1 MAEQLRWVLIIISV
15 IVIGGLLVH
24 GLWSVRKKESPDT
37 SVNERVEPLQESQ
50 TASSHSY
57 SQKAEPKEPV
67 INERDEPQLGELNF
81 DANEPQIEPSA
92 PEVPIEDDLSVVD
105 DLESVEQTNEQPKEP
120 VPDFVIVH
128 IQMPEGL
135 TMQGSKLLPAVNTLG
150 FKYSEEG
157 FFNRHL
163 DPAGQGPVLF
173 RLVNMYN
180 PGTFDI
186 DNMEQFSTAGVS
198 LFMTLPCDGDGL
210 AAFNMLHSAAKK
222 IADEFGAHI
231 LDAERE
237 EMSVER
243 VRQYV
248 EQVRAFSA

>member
-1 MAEQLRWVLIIISV
+1 MAEELRWVLIVISV
-15 IVIGGLLVH
+15 FVIGGLLIH
-24 GLWSVRKKESPDT
+24 GLWSVRKKDT
-37 SVNERVEPLQESQ
+37 PETPSRERVEPQ
-50 TASSHSY
+50 HSAPAHAP
-57 SQKAEPKEPV
+57 STEAAEPV
-67 INERDEPQLGELNF
+67 AFERDEPQLGELNF
-81 DANEPQIEPSA
+81 TADEPQIDTSV
-92 PEVPIEDDLSVVD
+92 PEVPIEDDLQV
-105 DLESVEQTNEQPKEP
+105 VEQEP
-120 VPDFVIVH
+120 AATQSEEPAAVADFVIVH
-128 IQMPEGL
+128 IQMPEGMA
-135 TMQGSKLLPAVNTLG
+135 MQGSQLLPAVNTLG

-222 IADEFGAHI
+222 LADEFGAQI

-237 EMSVER
+237 VMTVER

-248 EQVRAFSA
+248 EQVRAFAA

>member
-1 MAEQLRWVLIIISV
+1 MAEELRWALIVISV
-15 IVIGGLLVH
+15 FVIGGLLIH
-24 GLWSVRKKESPDT
+24 GLWSVRKKASAQLPQDT
-37 SVNERVEPLQESQ
+37 RVEPLQDGQDVAPGAQ
-50 TASSHSY
+50 THNPISA
-57 SQKAEPKEPV
+57 QREEPH
-67 INERDEPQLGELNF
+67 LSELNF
-81 DANEPQIEPSA
+81 TADDSA
-92 PEVPIEDDLSVVD
+92 TQVNVEQAPNNNQSQTCSKEDDPVD
-105 DLESVEQTNEQPKEP
+105 KEASQQALA
-120 VPDFVIVH
+120 DFIIVH
-128 IQMPEGL
+128 IQMPDGL

-222 IADEFGAHI
+222 IADEFDAHI
-231 LDAERE
+231 LDADRK
-237 EMSVER
+237 EMTVER
-243 VRQYV
+243 IRQYV
-248 EQVRAFSA
+248 EQVRVFSA

>member
-67 INERDEPQLGELNF
+67 ISERDEPQLGELNF

-92 PEVPIEDDLSVVD
+92 PEVPIE
-105 DLESVEQTNEQPKEP
+105 EQTNEQPKEP

>member
-1 MAEQLRWVLIIISV
+1 MAEELRWVLIVISV
-15 IVIGGLLVH
+15 FVIGGLLIH
-24 GLWSVRKKESPDT
+24 GLWSVRKKENAEHPS
-37 SVNERVEPLQESQ
+37 SERVEPLQDDQ
-50 TASSHSY
+50 PSSIH
-57 SQKAEPKEPV
+57 AEPQEPMLAQR
-67 INERDEPQLGELNF
+67 EEPQMSELNF
-81 DANEPQIEPSA
+81 SADEPQIELGTADVASENDLDP
-92 PEVPIEDDLSVVD
+92 VVEDSTDA
-105 DLESVEQTNEQPKEP
+105 EQGASKEIA
-120 VPDFVIVH
+120 DFVIVH

-135 TMQGSKLLPAVNTLG
+135 TMQGSKILPAVNTLG

-157 FFNRHL
+157 FFNRHV

-222 IADEFGAHI
+222 LADEFGADI
-231 LDAERE
+231 LDAERNK
-237 EMSVER
+237 MTVER
-243 VRQYV
+243 IRQYV

>member
-1 MAEQLRWVLIIISV
+1 MAEELRWVLIVISV
-15 IVIGGLLVH
+15 FVIGGLLIH
-24 GLWSVRKKESPDT
+24 GLWSVRKKENAELPA
-37 SVNERVEPLQESQ
+37 NERVEPVQEQ
-50 TASSHSY
+50 QPSSVHT
-57 SQKAEPKEPV
+57 EPQEPTLAQREEPQMSEL
-67 INERDEPQLGELNF
+67 NFSADEPQIDESPVNT
-81 DANEPQIEPSA
+81 
-92 PEVPIEDDLSVVD
+92 PIEDDLEVVTEEAAD
-105 DLESVEQTNEQPKEP
+105 TQQDAPKDAA
-120 VPDFVIVH
+120 DFVIVH

-222 IADEFGAHI
+222 IADEFGADI
-231 LDAERE
+231 LDAERNV
-237 EMSVER
+237 MTVER
-243 VRQYV
+243 IRQYV